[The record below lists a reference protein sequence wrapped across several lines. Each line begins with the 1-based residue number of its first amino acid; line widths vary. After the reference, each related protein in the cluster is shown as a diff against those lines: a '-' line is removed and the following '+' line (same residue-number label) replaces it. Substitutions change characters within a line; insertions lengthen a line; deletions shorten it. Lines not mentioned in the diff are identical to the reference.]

1 MTEFDIEALRRKQAQ
16 RREHW
21 QKVVAAS
28 RKRKAEAKLS
38 PDALKC
44 PDPRVSRAAAN
55 AWLIK
60 RGLPT
65 GEKSTSSRPNMRTQ
79 WRRSGRGGAAHRI
92 RHMVE
97 CRSAATNDLPGK
109 LEIL

>member
-1 MTEFDIEALRRKQAQ
+1 M
-16 RREHW
+16 
-21 QKVVAAS
+21 VAAS

-65 GEKSTSSRPNMRTQ
+65 GDEKIDEQQAKYAQAMAEKRAREPE
-79 WRRSGRGGAAHRI
+79 A
-92 RHMVE
+92 
-97 CRSAATNDLPGK
+97 
-109 LEIL
+109 

>member
-44 PDPRVSRAAAN
+44 PRVSRAAAN

-65 GEKSTSSRPNMRTQ
+65 GDEKIDEQQAKYAQAMARART
-79 WRRSGRGGAAHRI
+79 GGVKH
-92 RHMVE
+92 
-97 CRSAATNDLPGK
+97 K
-109 LEIL
+109 LKQTG